1 MRILFALKE
10 ISIKLSK
17 DNITGYA
24 AQSCFY
30 ITLSFFPFIMLLLT
44 LIRFLPVKYDTII
57 SILNEISPPQLHSFL
72 DGIVKELFEKSS
84 LTLTSVTAVATIWA
98 SGKGIMSLMQGLNS
112 IYGIKETRNFLVQRL
127 IATFYTLIF
136 LIIIVFSLVVLVFGN
151 QLLRF
156 ITIKLPNIA
165 FITYA
170 FMNQKYLIFPSV
182 LMLFFLCLYIFVPNR
197 RKTSI
202 FNEFPGALIAAVGW
216 FLFSYFYSL
225 YVNNTPNFSYMY
237 GSLTTFVFALVW
249 LYCCMIILFFGAE
262 INTFIYNKILTHGI
276 FKKDSKEDSKKE

>member
-10 ISIKLSK
+10 ITNKLSK

-84 LTLTSVTAVATIWA
+84 LTLTSITAVATIWA

-156 ITIKLPNIA
+156 ITIKFPNIA

-182 LMLFFLCLYIFVPNR
+182 LMLFFLCLYIFIPNR

-262 INTFIYNKILTHGI
+262 INTFIHHKII
-276 FKKDSKEDSKKE
+276 SASMFKRGSKEE

>member
-57 SILNEISPPQLHSFL
+57 SILEEISPLQLHSFL
-72 DGIVKELFEKSS
+72 DSIVKELFEKSS
-84 LTLTSVTAVATIWA
+84 LTLTSITAVGTIWA
-98 SGKGIMSLMQGLNS
+98 SGKGFMSLMQGLNS
-112 IYGIKETRNFLVQRL
+112 IYGIKETRNFLIQRI

-151 QLLRF
+151 QLLNL
-156 ITIKLPNIA
+156 ITIKLPHIA
-165 FITYA
+165 FVTSAI
-170 FMNQKYLIFPSV
+170 MKQKYVIFPSI
-182 LMLFFLCLYIFVPNR
+182 LMLFFLCLYIFIPNR

-202 FNEFPGALIAAVGW
+202 FNEFPGAVIASVGW

-225 YVNNTPNFSYMY
+225 YVNNSPNFSYMY

-249 LYCCMIILFFGAE
+249 LYCCMVILFFGAE
-262 INTFIYNKILTHGI
+262 FNTFIYHKIITTSI
-276 FKKDSKEDSKKE
+276 FKRGFKSDSKKE

>member
-10 ISIKLSK
+10 ISNKLSK

-84 LTLTSVTAVATIWA
+84 LTLTSITAVATIWA

-136 LIIIVFSLVVLVFGN
+136 LMIIVFSLVVLVFGN
-151 QLLRF
+151 QLLNF

-262 INTFIYNKILTHGI
+262 INTFIHHKII
-276 FKKDSKEDSKKE
+276 SASMFKRGSKEE

>member
-10 ISIKLSK
+10 ISNKLSK

-182 LMLFFLCLYIFVPNR
+182 LMLFFLCLYIFIPNR

-262 INTFIYNKILTHGI
+262 INTFIHHKII
-276 FKKDSKEDSKKE
+276 SASMFKRGSKEE

>member
-10 ISIKLSK
+10 ISNKLSK

-237 GSLTTFVFALVW
+237 GCLTTFVFALVW

-262 INTFIYNKILTHGI
+262 INTFIHHKII
-276 FKKDSKEDSKKE
+276 SASMFKRGSKEE

>member
-1 MRILFALKE
+1 MRILFAFKE
-10 ISIKLSK
+10 ISNKLSK

-44 LIRFLPVKYDTII
+44 LIRFLPVKYETII
-57 SILNEISPPQLHSFL
+57 SILDEISPSQLHSFL
-72 DGIVKELFEKSS
+72 EGIVKELFEKSS
-84 LTLTSVTAVATIWA
+84 LTLTSITAVATIWA
-98 SGKGIMSLMQGLNS
+98 SGKGFLSLMQGLNS
-112 IYGIKETRNFLVQRL
+112 IYGIKETRNFIVQRL

-136 LIIIVFSLVVLVFGN
+136 LVIIVFSLVVLVFGN
-151 QLLRF
+151 QLLSF
-156 ITIKLPNIA
+156 ISIKLPNIA

-170 FMNQKYLIFPSV
+170 IMNQKYLIFPSI
-182 LMLFFLCLYIFVPNR
+182 LMLFFLCLYIFIPNR

-202 FNEFPGALIAAVGW
+202 FNEFPGAVIASVGW

-262 INTFIYNKILTHGI
+262 INTFIYHKII
-276 FKKDSKEDSKKE
+276 SASMFKRGSKKE

>member
-1 MRILFALKE
+1 
-10 ISIKLSK
+10 
-17 DNITGYA
+17 
-24 AQSCFY
+24 
-30 ITLSFFPFIMLLLT
+30 
-44 LIRFLPVKYDTII
+44 
-57 SILNEISPPQLHSFL
+57 
-72 DGIVKELFEKSS
+72 
-84 LTLTSVTAVATIWA
+84 
-98 SGKGIMSLMQGLNS
+98 MSLMQGLNS

-262 INTFIYNKILTHGI
+262 INTFIHHKII
-276 FKKDSKEDSKKE
+276 SASMFKRGSKEE

>member
-10 ISIKLSK
+10 ISNKLSK

-151 QLLRF
+151 QLLNF
-156 ITIKLPNIA
+156 ITIK
-165 FITYA
+165 FE
-170 FMNQKYLIFPSV
+170 
-182 LMLFFLCLYIFVPNR
+182 LF
-197 RKTSI
+197 TQ
-202 FNEFPGALIAAVGW
+202 
-216 FLFSYFYSL
+216 
-225 YVNNTPNFSYMY
+225 
-237 GSLTTFVFALVW
+237 
-249 LYCCMIILFFGAE
+249 
-262 INTFIYNKILTHGI
+262 
-276 FKKDSKEDSKKE
+276 

>member
-10 ISIKLSK
+10 ISMKLSK

-30 ITLSFFPFIMLLLT
+30 ITLSFFPFIILLLT
-44 LIRFLPVKYDTII
+44 LIRFLPVKYETIL
-57 SILNEISPPQLHSFL
+57 SFLEEISPSQLHGFL
-72 DGIVKELFEKSS
+72 DSIVKELFEKSS
-84 LTLTSVTAVATIWA
+84 LTLTSVTAVAAIWA
-98 SGKGIMSLMQGLNS
+98 SGKGFLSLMQGLNS
-112 IYGIKETRNFLVQRL
+112 IYEIKETRNFLVQRL
-127 IATFYTLIF
+127 IATFYTIIF

-151 QLLRF
+151 QLLNF
-156 ITIKLPNIA
+156 FTIQLPNIA
-165 FITYA
+165 FIINA
-170 FMNQKYLIFPSV
+170 IIKQKYLIFPSI
-182 LMLFFLCLYIFVPNR
+182 LMLFFICLYTFIPSR

-202 FNEFPGALIAAVGW
+202 FNELPGAAVASVGW

-225 YVNNTPNFSYMY
+225 YVNKTSNFSYMY

-262 INTFIYNKILTHGI
+262 FNMLIYKKIITSSI
-276 FKKDSKEDSKKE
+276 FKRGSKKNKL

>member
-1 MRILFALKE
+1 MKILFALKE
-10 ISIKLSK
+10 ISNKLSK

-57 SILNEISPPQLHSFL
+57 SILDEISPSQLHSFL
-72 DGIVKELFEKSS
+72 EGIVNELFEKSS
-84 LTLTSVTAVATIWA
+84 LTLTSITAVATIWA
-98 SGKGIMSLMQGLNS
+98 SGKGFMSLMQGLNS
-112 IYGIKETRNFLVQRL
+112 IYGIKETRNFFVQRL

-136 LIIIVFSLVVLVFGN
+136 LVIIVFSLVVLVFGN
-151 QLLRF
+151 QLLSF
-156 ITIKLPNIA
+156 ISMKLPNIA
-165 FITYA
+165 FVTYA
-170 FMNQKYLIFPSV
+170 IMNQKYLIFPSI
-182 LMLFFLCLYIFVPNR
+182 LMLFFLCLYLFIPNR
-197 RKTSI
+197 RKTSVY
-202 FNEFPGALIAAVGW
+202 NEFPGAVIASVGW

-262 INTFIYNKILTHGI
+262 INTFIHHKIISASMFRRG
-276 FKKDSKEDSKKE
+276 SKKE

>member
-10 ISIKLSK
+10 ISNKLSK

-262 INTFIYNKILTHGI
+262 INTFIHHKII
-276 FKKDSKEDSKKE
+276 SASMFKRGSKEE